1 MSMKKQKVFVLFSHL
16 ADDME
21 YEILLASTDV
31 GKILKKWTEFG
42 TADDFNFC
50 HGSPLTAEL
59 IEFRGYLDSTY
70 QEDNRRYVIDSFE
83 VEIPESKEMY
93 GVLITGDEN
102 MWLADMH
109 GLAKS
114 KEEAIDF
121 IMNQLKEWEI
131 TDYPEDYKESLEEK
145 NSMVDP
151 EYMHWDIIKV
161 KIE

>member
-1 MSMKKQKVFVLFSHL
+1 MKKQKVFVLFSHL

-21 YEILLASTDV
+21 YEILLASTDA
-31 GKILKKWTEFG
+31 GKILEKWTEFV
-42 TADDFNFC
+42 TADDDFW
-50 HGSPLTAEL
+50 HDSPLTAEL
-59 IEFRGYLDSTY
+59 IESRGCLDSTY

-109 GLAKS
+109 SLAKS

-131 TDYPEDYKESLEEK
+131 TDYLEDYRESLEER

-151 EYMHWDIIKV
+151 YFMHWDIIQV
-161 KIE
+161 NVD